1 MRTID
6 WEPQKNCIVMIDQTL
21 LPGEY
26 RIIECR
32 TIECLCEAII
42 KLRVRGA
49 PALGA
54 AGGFG
59 MALAALKSM
68 GSTLDGVM
76 KDMDAAGKM
85 IIRTRPTAVNLSW
98 GVKRVLREVEDA
110 KNVKEVRLFALD
122 EAKAIAD
129 EDVEK
134 NMELGEY
141 GASLLE
147 DGDTVMTH
155 CNAGRLACVDWGTAL
170 GVIRSA
176 RAQGKDIKVISCE
189 TRPLNQGSR
198 ITTWELMED
207 KIPVRLITDSMSG
220 HVIRKGMVNKVIVG
234 ADRITQDAVFNKIG
248 TYTHSVIAKEH
259 GIPFYVAAPVS
270 TFDFEHME
278 DEIEIELRKPDE
290 LKFFGSHQI
299 APLDV
304 EVYNPAFDA
313 TPMENVSAIIT
324 ENGVFYPP
332 FLLEEVKIK
341 I

>member
-6 WEPQKNCIVMIDQTL
+6 WESKKNCIIMIDQTF
-21 LPGEY
+21 LPKEY
-26 RIIECR
+26 RVIECS
-32 TIECLCEAII
+32 TIERLCEAIRS
-42 KLRVRGA
+42 LRIRGA

-59 MALAALKSM
+59 IALAAFRSNT
-68 GSTLDGVM
+68 SSLDGFM
-76 KDMDAAGKM
+76 KDIETAGET
-85 IIRTRPTAVNLSW
+85 IISTRPTAVNLSW
-98 GVKRVLREVEDA
+98 GVRRAKRAVEDA
-110 KNVKEVRLFALD
+110 NNVKEARIFALD

-134 NMELGEY
+134 NMKLGEY

-207 KIPVRLITDSMSG
+207 KIPVTLITDSMSG
-220 HVIRKGMVNKVIVG
+220 HVMRKGLVDKVIVG

-270 TFDFEHME
+270 TFDFEHLE

-290 LKFFGSHQI
+290 LKFFGDHQI

-313 TPMENVSAIIT
+313 TSMENVNAIIT
-324 ENGVFYPP
+324 ENGIFYPP

-341 I
+341 V

>member
-6 WEPQKNCIVMIDQTL
+6 WDYEKNNIIMIDQTL

-26 RIIECR
+26 KVIECS
-32 TIECLCEAII
+32 TIDSLCEAIRM
-42 KLRVRGA
+42 LRVRGA

-59 MALAALKSM
+59 VALCAFRSGASSLEALLNEIETAWEKI
-68 GSTLDGVM
+68 T
-76 KDMDAAGKM
+76 A
-85 IIRTRPTAVNLSW
+85 TRPTAVNLSW
-98 GVKRVLREVEDA
+98 GVKRVIRAVEDA
-110 KNVKEVRLFALD
+110 KNIKEARAFALA

-134 NMELGEY
+134 NVQLGEH

-147 DGDTVMTH
+147 DGDTVLTH

-170 GVIRSA
+170 GVVRSA
-176 RAQGKDIKVISCE
+176 IAQGKDIKVIACQ

-198 ITTWELMED
+198 ITAWELLQD
-207 KIPVRLITDSMSG
+207 KIPVTLITDSMSG
-220 HVIRKGMVNKVIVG
+220 TLMRKGMVDKVIVG

-248 TYTHSVIAKEH
+248 TYTHSVLAKEH
-259 GIPFYVAAPVS
+259 RIPFYVAAPVS
-270 TFDFEHME
+270 TFDFERLE
-278 DEIEIELRKPDE
+278 DEIEIELRKPEE
-290 LKFFGSHQI
+290 LKFFGNQQI

-313 TPMENVSAIIT
+313 TPMENVTAIIT
-324 ENGVFYPP
+324 ENGIFYPP
-332 FLLEEVKIK
+332 FLIDEVKIK

>member
-6 WEPQKNCIVMIDQTL
+6 WDDNKNNIIMIDQTL

-26 RIIECR
+26 KVIECSAVDS
-32 TIECLCEAII
+32 LCEAITS
-42 KLRVRGA
+42 LRVRGA

-54 AGGFG
+54 AGGYG
-59 MALAALKSM
+59 IALAAYRSSASLLSELMDELK
-68 GSTLDGVM
+68 
-76 KDMDAAGKM
+76 AAGKT
-85 IIRTRPTAVNLSW
+85 IVATRPTAVNLSW
-98 GVKRVLREVEDA
+98 GVRRVIRAVEEA
-110 KNVKEVRLFALD
+110 GNIKEARMFALD

-134 NMELGEY
+134 NKKLGEY

-147 DGDTVMTH
+147 DGDTVLTH

-176 RAQGKDIKVISCE
+176 RAEGKDIRVISCE

-198 ITTWELMED
+198 ITAWELMED
-207 KIPVRLITDSMSG
+207 KIPVTLITDSMVG
-220 HVIRKGMVNKVIVG
+220 HVMRKGMVDRVIVG

-248 TYTHSVIAKEH
+248 TYTHSVVAKEH

-270 TFDFEHME
+270 TFDFEHLE
-278 DEIEIELRKPDE
+278 DEIEIELRKPEE
-290 LKFFGSHQI
+290 LKYFGTHQI

-313 TPMENVSAIIT
+313 TPMKNVSAIIT
-324 ENGVFYPP
+324 ENGAFYPP
-332 FLLEEVKIK
+332 FLLDEVRKRI
-341 I
+341 

>member
-6 WEPQKNCIVMIDQTL
+6 WEPKKNYIVMIDQTL
-21 LPGEY
+21 LPREY
-26 RIIECR
+26 KVIDCN

-59 MALAALKSM
+59 VALSAHVSKA
-68 GSTLDGVM
+68 STLDGII
-76 KDMDAAGKM
+76 KDIEAAGKT
-85 IIRTRPTAVNLSW
+85 IISTRPTAVNLSW
-98 GVKRVLREVEDA
+98 GVKRVLNAAEDA

-129 EDVEK
+129 DDVEK
-134 NMELGEY
+134 NKELGEY

-176 RAQGKDIKVISCE
+176 RAEGKDIKVISCE

-198 ITTWELMED
+198 ITTWELMQD
-207 KIPVRLITDSMSG
+207 KIPVTLITDSMSG
-220 HVIRKGMVNKVIVG
+220 HVMRMGMVDKVIVG

-248 TYTHSVIAKEH
+248 TYTHSVVAKEH
-259 GIPFYVAAPVS
+259 DIPFYVAAPVS
-270 TFDFEHME
+270 TFDFERME
-278 DEIEIELRKPDE
+278 DEIEIELRKPEE
-290 LKFFGSHQI
+290 LRFFGDHQI

-304 EVYNPAFDA
+304 DVYNPAFDA